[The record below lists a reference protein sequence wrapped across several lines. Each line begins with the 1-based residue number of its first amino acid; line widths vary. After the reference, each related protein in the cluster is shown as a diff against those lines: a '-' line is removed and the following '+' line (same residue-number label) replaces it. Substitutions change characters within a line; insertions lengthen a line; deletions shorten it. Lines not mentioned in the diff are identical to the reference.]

1 MTQRNVMSKYDKIV
15 LYHNYDDCDIMCK
28 YAAII
33 PGFEFGFAIF
43 TTDKVSH
50 ADASQHSRRIS
61 ENMVMKEKEF
71 DNFILIQSNPTNRPE
86 SQISIIS

>member
-1 MTQRNVMSKYDKIV
+1 VIR
-15 LYHNYDDCDIMCK
+15 K

-33 PGFEFGFAIF
+33 PELEFGFAIF

-50 ADASQHSRRIS
+50 TNASQHPRRIPQ
-61 ENMVMKEKEF
+61 NMVMKEKEF
-71 DNFILIQSNPTNRPE
+71 DNFILIQSNPTDNPE